1 MGAANSN
8 LNQSSEAGTLNWDDV
23 KTEQPNNSNNN
34 GISIKKLANGMEEID
49 IEINPLSDS
58 ENSIADISNVFQK
71 LEEVASSEEESKGNE
86 EQGSS
91 PFISTELYKK
101 IMQGGENDSSSPFIS
116 TEAYKQIMKGG
127 AKDLDD
133 SSSSSMDDSHSESST
148 SSSELL
154 RALSEITVSS
164 SDYPRKNKHQHKNEF
179 KQHKNIESNY
189 HSHKKD
195 NKSAYGSTTSSVELK
210 GYGFSETSSDMPNDS
225 NKYFVGG
232 NSTETPYNVNSSS
245 IATSDINLISVD
257 SVNGRRF
264 INKN

>member
-1 MGAANSN
+1 MGATHS
-8 LNQSSEAGTLNWDDV
+8 LTQSSEAGTLNWNDV
-23 KTEQPNNSNNN
+23 KTEQPNTNKNN
-34 GISIKKLANGMEEID
+34 GITIKKLDNGMEEIN

-71 LEEVASSEEESKGNE
+71 LEEIASSEEEKGNE

-116 TEAYKQIMKGG
+116 TEVYKKIIKGG
-127 AKDLDD
+127 AKSLDD
-133 SSSSSMDDSHSESST
+133 SSSSSMSNSNSSESST
-148 SSSELL
+148 SSSDLM
-154 RALSEITVSS
+154 RALSQITVSS
-164 SDYPRKNKHQHKNEF
+164 SDYPRKQQHKNKFQKHDNET
-179 KQHKNIESNY
+179 KYHPNKHERKNEP
-189 HSHKKD
+189 
-195 NKSAYGSTTSSVELK
+195 AYGSSTSSVELK

>member
-8 LNQSSEAGTLNWDDV
+8 LTQSSEAGTLNWDDV
-23 KTEQPNNSNNN
+23 KTEQPNISNNN
-34 GISIKKLANGMEEID
+34 GISIKKLDNGMEEID

-71 LEEVASSEEESKGNE
+71 LEEVARSDEENE
-86 EQGSS
+86 NEDNQGSS

-116 TEAYKQIMKGG
+116 TEVYKKIMKGG

-133 SSSSSMDDSHSESST
+133 SSSSSMSDSNSESST

-164 SDYPRKNKHQHKNEF
+164 SDDPRKNQHKNKF
-179 KQHKNIESNY
+179 KKHHNNESKY
-189 HSHKKD
+189 HSHKHEKH
-195 NKSAYGSTTSSVELK
+195 NEPAYGSSTSSVELK
-210 GYGFSETSSDMPNDS
+210 GYGFSETSSEMPQDS
-225 NKYFVGG
+225 NNYFVGG

-245 IATSDINLISVD
+245 IATSDINLVSVD

>member
-1 MGAANSN
+1 MGGAANSN

-23 KTEQPNNSNNN
+23 KTEQKNNNN

-71 LEEVASSEEESKGNE
+71 LEEVASSDEDENNEE

-116 TEAYKQIMKGG
+116 TEVYKKIMKGG

-133 SSSSSMDDSHSESST
+133 SSSSSMSDSNSESST

-164 SDYPRKNKHQHKNEF
+164 SDDPRKNQHKNKF
-179 KQHKNIESNY
+179 KKHHNNESKY
-189 HSHKKD
+189 QLLV
-195 NKSAYGSTTSSVELK
+195 GSLFLSSK
-210 GYGFSETSSDMPNDS
+210 
-225 NKYFVGG
+225 
-232 NSTETPYNVNSSS
+232 
-245 IATSDINLISVD
+245 AQA
-257 SVNGRRF
+257 
-264 INKN
+264 